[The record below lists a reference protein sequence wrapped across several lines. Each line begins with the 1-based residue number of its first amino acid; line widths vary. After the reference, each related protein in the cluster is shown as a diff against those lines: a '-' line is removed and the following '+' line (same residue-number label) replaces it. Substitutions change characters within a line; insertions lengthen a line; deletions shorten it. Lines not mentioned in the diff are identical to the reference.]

1 MAEDRNDW
9 VPKFDLKKDGHT
21 ITQVP
26 QSDGTI
32 KYFQGNYDEKGEI
45 DRVRVNSPGK
55 YLKTP
60 TAQIKDSNGDD
71 VDHRGAIFQVTLDK
85 YGGVYDILIPIGG
98 SGAGFDD
105 ESQEQ
110 LKLELTTATASDT
123 IEKADV
129 DVILKTGQ
137 WLDIDASESDR
148 VNKLATDEVRT
159 AVATGKSVLHNQKLN
174 VANAAGEV
182 EGYRI
187 R

>member
-1 MAEDRNDW
+1 M
-9 VPKFDLKKDGHT
+9 
-21 ITQVP
+21 
-26 QSDGTI
+26 
-32 KYFQGNYDEKGEI
+32 
-45 DRVRVNSPGK
+45 
-55 YLKTP
+55 
-60 TAQIKDSNGDD
+60 
-71 VDHRGAIFQVTLDK
+71 
-85 YGGVYDILIPIGG
+85 
-98 SGAGFDD
+98 
-105 ESQEQ
+105 
-110 LKLELTTATASDT
+110 ELTTATASDT